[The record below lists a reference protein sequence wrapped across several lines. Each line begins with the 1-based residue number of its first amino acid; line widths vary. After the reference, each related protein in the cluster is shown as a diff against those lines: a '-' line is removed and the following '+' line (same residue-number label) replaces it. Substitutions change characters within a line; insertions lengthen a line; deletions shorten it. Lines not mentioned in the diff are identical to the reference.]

1 MGSYSSKF
9 SFPLKDTITGAVTET
24 LVFHIPSKNG
34 KLNDFQLN
42 QNKYFINTLLSLRP
56 KNQWYPNIY
65 EKYVNALALKMYKLS
80 SGGDEPLVAQNILNL
95 KFVYPSTMIDIL
107 ESVSSG

>member
-9 SFPLKDTITGAVTET
+9 SFPLKDAKTGAVTET

-34 KLNDFQLN
+34 KLSDIQLN
-42 QNKYFINTLLSLRP
+42 QNKYFINTLLSLRQ

-65 EKYVNALALKMYKLS
+65 DKYVNALAVKMYKLS
-80 SGGDEPLVAQNILNL
+80 SGGDEPLVAQNIYTMKL
-95 KFVYPSTMIDIL
+95 VYPSTMIDIL
-107 ESVSSG
+107 ESVASG